1 MKNIEVYVS
10 GFFIL
15 IGGAISWQSLSMPI
29 YGEYGPGPG
38 LLPLWVAGIMTVLG
52 VVNLVQSLRRNNTQF
67 ADLMP
72 KGTGLINLLACI
84 GSFTLFMIIV
94 GHVGFAISS
103 ILMLFILFSRGYK
116 WYWGLGMSF
125 VVTGIVF
132 YVFGSILSVPLPVN
146 QYGW

>member
-10 GFFIL
+10 AFFI
-15 IGGAISWQSLSMPI
+15 IVGAVVCWQSLSMPI

-38 LLPLWVAGIMTVLG
+38 LLPLWVAGAMTLLAVI
-52 VVNLVQSLRRNNTQF
+52 NLIQSLKRNNTQF
-67 ADLMP
+67 SDLMP
-72 KGTGLINLLACI
+72 KGEGMINLLACV
-84 GSFTLFMIIV
+84 GSFALFMLIV
-94 GHVGFAISS
+94 EHVGFTISS
-103 ILMLFILFSRGYK
+103 IIMLSILFSRGYK

-132 YVFGSILSVPLPVN
+132 YVFSSILSVPVPVN